1 MANSRDSLL
10 TERVQVSVRFDE
22 ALRQRLE
29 DAAKASLRSMNA
41 EIIFRLKTSF
51 ERQPDEVVA

>member
-1 MANSRDSLL
+1 MANSRDDLP
-10 TERVQVSVRFDE
+10 TERIQVSVRFDE

-29 DAAKASLRSMNA
+29 DAAKASLRSMNS

-51 ERQPDEVVA
+51 ERQPDEAVA